1 MGPCVS
7 INKPPPSPIKTE
19 SPTVTKLEDLNVKK
33 ADFIVNNKAKF
44 KDQYSIGK
52 LIGKGGLGEVRKCK
66 QKSTGN
72 MRAVKII

>member
-44 KDQYSIGK
+44 KD
-52 LIGKGGLGEVRKCK
+52 
-66 QKSTGN
+66 
-72 MRAVKII
+72 